1 MSHNRELIFEWSLIG
16 LLLILGGLLFVQA
29 MPFLNG
35 TLGAITLYILLR
47 RTNIYLAN
55 RLSPGLA
62 PWILTIAVAV
72 FVVLPFSAAIWYII
86 ELINNLDFDINV
98 VMKRFADTIKYL
110 ESTTKLDLVSEKSIA
125 FATAKVTAFMNS
137 LVAGIND
144 AAIDLFTA
152 LLILFF
158 LLAGG
163 IRMERGIAR
172 CLPFNDRNKTIVI
185 NKVSTIVKSN
195 AIGIPL
201 LAMIQGTV
209 AAVGY
214 YIVA

>member
-1 MSHNRELIFEWSLIG
+1 MSHNRELIFEWTLIG

-110 ESTTKLDLVSEKSIA
+110 V
-125 FATAKVTAFMNS
+125 
-137 LVAGIND
+137 
-144 AAIDLFTA
+144 
-152 LLILFF
+152 
-158 LLAGG
+158 
-163 IRMERGIAR
+163 
-172 CLPFNDRNKTIVI
+172 
-185 NKVSTIVKSN
+185 
-195 AIGIPL
+195 
-201 LAMIQGTV
+201 
-209 AAVGY
+209 
-214 YIVA
+214 